1 MEILFADIIKAY
13 RICRKRKTWNPE
25 LIEFEI
31 DLFDNLYSLYLEIK
45 EDRYT
50 LGKSNAFIITNP
62 TPREVFTA
70 AFKDRIMQTY
80 LIMRLG
86 DIMEQ
91 KIFYK
96 DSYACQKGKGGLQA
110 IHAVQDL
117 IKELSNDYTEDCYI
131 GKLDVK
137 SFFNNIDKE
146 IGVQFLEDVLDKYYD
161 GYDKETLRMLIRKI
175 VWHYSPDDF
184 KRINSKRLWKKLP
197 EGKSMI
203 GSPRHKGVPIG
214 NINSQYLANLILT
227 VLDYFIKYNLGIR
240 HVRYMDDFT
249 MVDKDLKKI
258 LKAIPEIEK
267 LLRDTLKLKLHPDKK
282 YIQHFSK
289 GVKFIGG
296 VIKPNR
302 TYISSRTVHNFR
314 IKMRKINRR
323 ASLEGYSIKQLE
335 KDASTINSYLGIMCQ
350 HSSWKLRK
358 EFVDSISKDLWK
370 YIMVGGH
377 FSKVIIRKKYK
388 RRTILLNEF
397 LAA

>member
-117 IKELSNDYTEDCYI
+117 IKEISNDYTEDCYI

-175 VWHYSPDDF
+175 V
-184 KRINSKRLWKKLP
+184 
-197 EGKSMI
+197 
-203 GSPRHKGVPIG
+203 
-214 NINSQYLANLILT
+214 
-227 VLDYFIKYNLGIR
+227 
-240 HVRYMDDFT
+240 
-249 MVDKDLKKI
+249 
-258 LKAIPEIEK
+258 
-267 LLRDTLKLKLHPDKK
+267 
-282 YIQHFSK
+282 
-289 GVKFIGG
+289 
-296 VIKPNR
+296 
-302 TYISSRTVHNFR
+302 
-314 IKMRKINRR
+314 
-323 ASLEGYSIKQLE
+323 
-335 KDASTINSYLGIMCQ
+335 
-350 HSSWKLRK
+350 
-358 EFVDSISKDLWK
+358 
-370 YIMVGGH
+370 
-377 FSKVIIRKKYK
+377 
-388 RRTILLNEF
+388 
-397 LAA
+397 